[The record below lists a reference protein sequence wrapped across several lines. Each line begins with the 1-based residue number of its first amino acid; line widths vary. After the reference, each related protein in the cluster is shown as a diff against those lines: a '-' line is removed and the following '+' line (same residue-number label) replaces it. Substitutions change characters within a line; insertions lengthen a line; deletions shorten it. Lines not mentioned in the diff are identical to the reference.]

1 MRCGGVEDMKYFL
14 DTEFIESGPEH
25 PIQLLSI
32 GIVAEDGREYY
43 AVVDLIDLNLG
54 LADDWVF
61 DNVIK
66 HLDFETGKRRK
77 TIAKEIVE
85 FVGEQLSWIGYYADY
100 DWVVLCQ
107 LFGRMVDLPVGWPKY
122 CLDLK
127 QMATECVNPRMPD
140 LPDKI
145 EHHALWDAREI
156 KYRYDWLMKQ
166 YTISYIQEM
175 EDAVGYP

>member
-1 MRCGGVEDMKYFL
+1 MKYFL
-14 DTEFIESGPEH
+14 DTEFIEVGPDY

-43 AVVDLIDLNLG
+43 AVVNPADVELH
-54 LADDWVF
+54 LADDWVR

-66 HLDFETGKRRK
+66 YLDFSIGKRRK

-85 FVGEQLSWIGYYADY
+85 FVGEQPSWIGYYSDY

-107 LFGRMVDLPVGWPKY
+107 LFGRMVDLPKTWPMY

-127 QMATECVNPRMPD
+127 QMAIECINPTLPD

-175 EDAVGYP
+175 EERTEGYRT

>member
-1 MRCGGVEDMKYFL
+1 MKHFL
-14 DTEFIESGPEH
+14 DTEFIEAGPEH

-43 AVVDLIDLNLG
+43 AVVDPVEINLN
-54 LADDWVF
+54 LADDWVR

-66 HLDFETGKRRK
+66 YLDFSIGKRRK
-77 TIAKEIVE
+77 VIAKEIVE
-85 FVGEQLSWIGYYADY
+85 FVGERPSWIGYYSDY

-107 LFGRMVDLPVGWPKY
+107 LFGRMVDLPKGWPMY

-127 QMATECVNPRMPD
+127 QMATEYGDIKLPD

-145 EHHALWDAREI
+145 EHHALWDAREM
-156 KYRYDWLMKQ
+156 KYRYEWLMKQ

-175 EDAVGYP
+175 EERTEGYRT